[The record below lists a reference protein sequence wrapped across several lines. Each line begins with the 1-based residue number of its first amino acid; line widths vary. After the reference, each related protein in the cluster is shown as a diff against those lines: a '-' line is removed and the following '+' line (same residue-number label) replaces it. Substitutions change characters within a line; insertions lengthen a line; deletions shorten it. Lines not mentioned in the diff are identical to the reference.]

1 MKTPVPADSC
11 PCGSGL
17 AFAACCAPYLN
28 GAAIAYSAQAL
39 MRSRYSAY
47 VKKDEAYLLG
57 SWHPSTRPECLALDE
72 DPVKWLGLDIV
83 ALEQG
88 VPGDTVGRVE
98 FVARY
103 KVGGRAQRLQE
114 NSRFVFEDGRW
125 FYVDG
130 DIA

>member
-1 MKTPVPADSC
+1 MKKTVPVDLC

-17 AFAACCAPYLN
+17 AFAACCAPCLN
-28 GAAIAYSAQAL
+28 GVAIARSAQAL

-47 VKKDEAYLLG
+47 VKKDEAYLLA
-57 SWHPSTRPECLALDE
+57 SWHPSTRPASLALDE
-72 DPVKWLGLDIV
+72 DPVKWLGLDII
-83 ALEQG
+83 ALAQG
-88 VPGDTVGRVE
+88 LPGDMTGRVE

-114 NSRFVFEDGRW
+114 KSRFVFEDGRW

-130 DIA
+130 DIT